1 MKGKPLARGPAYRA
15 SAGTRSRRMA
25 RAAALLTFIV
35 AGPGTRAE
43 EWRDMTIYPARVK
56 AIQFNQSLEAGN
68 SMTWWGWQVKFGPEL
83 PLAETLLTD
92 RRSCNVVW
100 IQNLSC
106 SRAGSAKE
114 IGCSLDLRAA
124 CGGRKEACSLHF
136 GPLPPIAIDCPRAI
150 TLAK

>member
-1 MKGKPLARGPAYRA
+1 MRFRRVAR
-15 SAGTRSRRMA
+15 M
-25 RAAALLTFIV
+25 AALLTVILV
-35 AGPGTRAE
+35 SSGPRAE
-43 EWRDMTIYPARVK
+43 EWRDVTIYPARVK
-56 AIQFNQSLEAGN
+56 AIQFNQSLEAGT
-68 SMTWWGWQVKFGPEL
+68 SMTWWGWQVKFGLEL

-106 SRAGSAKE
+106 SRAGGAKE

-150 TLAK
+150 TLAR